1 MSVVATRQPAWAPPL
16 YVLVALAAIVI
27 GVWALWRFTPPPQV
41 PMTEYP
47 MLQPNDIPAAIAI
60 GKDGAVWFTIDFSD
74 AIGVFRNGKIER
86 IAKGVIN
93 RDPIGIGVD
102 NAGNAWYADTGALSI
117 GRIAKNNEIKNFS
130 LGTPIARMNRLAVA
144 PDGAVWFAEN
154 SSNSVTRLKDDTL
167 ERYDM
172 PSSRGTAYGVAV
184 DKHGNA
190 WATLQ
195 AAGQIVRI
203 DTAGKLDWFWVP
215 TPASAPTDIVADR
228 DGNVWFL
235 EFRSNKLARL
245 KNDEFTEY
253 PVPSEFSIAGLAGLA
268 AAPNGDIW
276 FAMVREHALGRFRN
290 GAFKTFTLRRP
301 DARPVGVAVD
311 PNGNVW
317 YVDVKGYLGMIAA
330 KDAGKM

>member
-1 MSVVATRQPAWAPPL
+1 MSSVVANQPHWNAPVNL
-16 YVLVALAAIVI
+16 LIALTAIVI
-27 GVWALWRFTPPPQV
+27 GAWAMWRVAPPPQV

-47 MLQPNDIPAAIAI
+47 MLQPNDIPAAIAV
-60 GKDGAVWFTIDFSD
+60 GKDGAVWFTIDFSN

-86 IAKGVIN
+86 IPKGGTN
-93 RDPIGIGVD
+93 RDPIGIDVD
-102 NAGNAWYADTGALSI
+102 DAGNAWYADTGALSI
-117 GRIAKNNEIKNFS
+117 GRVSKNNEIKNFS
-130 LGTPIARMNRLAVA
+130 LGTPIARMNRLAIA

-172 PSSRGTAYGVAV
+172 QATRGTPYGIAV

-203 DTAGKLDWFWVP
+203 NTQGKLDWFWVP

-228 DGNVWFL
+228 DGTIWFL
-235 EFRSNKLARL
+235 EFRSNKLGRF
-245 KNDEFTEY
+245 KNEEFSEY

-268 AAPNGDIW
+268 AAPNSDIW

-301 DARPVGVAVD
+301 DARPMGVTVD
-311 PNGNVW
+311 PGGNVW

-330 KDAGKM
+330 KDAGK

>member
-1 MSVVATRQPAWAPPL
+1 MSSVVAKQPRWTAPVNL
-16 YVLVALAAIVI
+16 LIALTAIVI
-27 GVWALWRFTPPPQV
+27 GAWAMWRVAPPPQV

-47 MLQPNDIPAAIAI
+47 MLQPNDIPAAIAV
-60 GKDGAVWFTIDFSD
+60 GKDGAVWFTIDFSN

-86 IAKGVIN
+86 IPKGGIN

-102 NAGNAWYADTGALSI
+102 DAGNAWYADTGALSI
-117 GRIAKNNEIKNFS
+117 GRVSKNNEIKNFS
-130 LGTPIARMNRLAVA
+130 LGTPIARMNRLAIA

-172 PSSRGTAYGVAV
+172 QATRGTPYGIAV
-184 DKHGNA
+184 DTHGNA

-203 DTAGKLDWFWVP
+203 NTQGKLDWFWVP

-228 DGNVWFL
+228 DGTIWFL
-235 EFRSNKLARL
+235 EFRSNKLGRF
-245 KNDEFTEY
+245 KNEEFSEY

-268 AAPNGDIW
+268 AAPNSDIW

-290 GAFKTFTLRRP
+290 GAFKIFTLRRP
-301 DARPVGVAVD
+301 DARPVGVTVD
-311 PNGNVW
+311 PGGNVW
-317 YVDVKGYLGMIAA
+317 YVDVKGYLGRIAA
-330 KDAGKM
+330 KDAGK